1 MATKGTK
8 ALFII
13 SKSPKPVALHKLNES
28 NNESALS
35 SKNRY
40 ILEGVFGVVNSD
52 SNKPNRNDRIYD
64 ESEYLPHIQEFR
76 TELSRGIPI
85 LGELDHPMDGPE
97 GPRFEVLLKNASH
110 RILDVWYD
118 RATKY
123 VMGKLE
129 ILDTPNGKIVKSLI
143 DAGIPI
149 FVSSRAA
156 GYVNPNKHVT
166 IKKIYTWDI
175 VAKPG
180 FEEAKV
186 NLVNESL
193 CESYNSYLDKINY
206 SNAPKDM
213 SIKYNVLNE
222 NTSIYEVDTLSTDVD
237 STVTGQELKVIRP
250 EDPDK
255 LTPHTTIEP
264 QLAKTSSKLGTLSK
278 INAVTYESDDK
289 DSTDSETDKKDSPI
303 KGIEYVSKDA
313 QDKEDESPV
322 VLEIKPEYY
331 NTLSQEEK
339 DKFDKKEKKKDL
351 KKLSKKSESYDDI
364 IEKYSKKEE
373 SDKAIKESYAWTS
386 VLKPNQ
392 FRTFAG
398 LNESQ
403 KEIMTEILRNDK
415 RYFNVM
421 TTLFES
427 DNRTMQEVTF
437 RSLYHDTLNY
447 LRSKKIEDSNWFKL
461 APAKY
466 KEYYNLCSDE
476 EKNDIQRKAEYF
488 IFESA
493 EEVEDFWINN
503 VGGPAL
509 RDQYLTEK
517 ENFIYQ
523 VPVQIL
529 NEMNEEEK
537 YNTLGYSQESIDQ
550 IGSLLESYNK
560 SQYTDLIY

>member
-13 SKSPKPVALHKLNES
+13 SKSPKPIALHKLNES

-52 SNKPNRNDRIYD
+52 SNKPNRNNRIYD

-76 TELSRGIPI
+76 TELSKGIPI

-313 QDKEDESPV
+313 QDKEDEAPV

-331 NTLSQEEK
+331 NTLNQKEK
-339 DKFDKKEKKKDL
+339 DKFNKKEKKKDL

-447 LRSKKIEDSNWFKL
+447 IRSKKIEDSNWFKL
-461 APAKY
+461 APTKY
-466 KEYYNLCSDE
+466 KEYYNSCSEE

-529 NEMNEEEK
+529 NEMNEQEK

>member
-13 SKSPKPVALHKLNES
+13 SKSPKPIALHKLNES

-52 SNKPNRNDRIYD
+52 SNKPNRNNRIYD

-76 TELSRGIPI
+76 TELSKGIPI

-313 QDKEDESPV
+313 QDKEDEAPV

-331 NTLSQEEK
+331 NTLNQKEK
-339 DKFDKKEKKKDL
+339 DKFNKKEKKKDL

-427 DNRTMQEVTF
+427 DNRTM
-437 RSLYHDTLNY
+437 
-447 LRSKKIEDSNWFKL
+447 
-461 APAKY
+461 
-466 KEYYNLCSDE
+466 
-476 EKNDIQRKAEYF
+476 
-488 IFESA
+488 
-493 EEVEDFWINN
+493 
-503 VGGPAL
+503 
-509 RDQYLTEK
+509 
-517 ENFIYQ
+517 
-523 VPVQIL
+523 
-529 NEMNEEEK
+529 
-537 YNTLGYSQESIDQ
+537 
-550 IGSLLESYNK
+550 
-560 SQYTDLIY
+560 

>member
-52 SNKPNRNDRIYD
+52 SNKPNRNNRIYD

-76 TELSRGIPI
+76 TELSKGIPI

-303 KGIEYVSKDA
+303 KGIEYVSKDT

-351 KKLSKKSESYDDI
+351 KKLAKKSESYDDI
-364 IEKYSKKEE
+364 IEKYSKQED
-373 SDKAIKESYAWTS
+373 SDKVIKESYAWTS
-386 VLKPNQ
+386 ILKPNQ

-447 LRSKKIEDSNWFKL
+447 IRSKKIEDSNWFKW
-461 APAKY
+461 APTRY
-466 KEYYNLCSDE
+466 KDYYNSCSEE

>member
-8 ALFII
+8 TLFII
-13 SKSPKPVALHKLNES
+13 SKAPKPVALHKLNES

-255 LTPHTTIEP
+255 LTPHTTVEP

-289 DSTDSETDKKDSPI
+289 DSTDSETDKKDSLI
-303 KGIEYVSKDA
+303 KEIEYVSKDT
-313 QDKEDESPV
+313 QDKEDEAPV

-364 IEKYSKKEE
+364 IEKYSKQED

-386 VLKPNQ
+386 ILKPNQ

-447 LRSKKIEDSNWFKL
+447 IRSKKIEDSNWFKW
-461 APAKY
+461 APTRY
-466 KEYYNLCSDE
+466 KEYYNSCSEE

-560 SQYTDLIY
+560 SQYVDLIY